1 VTLPDELTAL
11 LSSIRTDF
19 PVLLGEN
26 LVGIYLWGSLT
37 YDAFDER
44 CSDVD
49 AVVVTRRDL
58 DGAEF
63 AAMDRWFRESAGRNA
78 WTARLDM
85 RTVIDGEFLD
95 KASRCC
101 GFHSCRLTRHG
112 SDGNPIIWL
121 NVAERGI
128 TLWGREARRVAPEVP
143 DRCLDDALLL
153 ELEYLKDDLAKN
165 RGDRTD
171 ASFRHNA
178 YAVLTA
184 CRILHTARH
193 RVLVAKE
200 RAYRWALSSLPPEWR
215 PVVEAAWRQRA
226 ADHGRTTPELE
237 GDAMGFVRFA
247 EERTRA
253 AVAGRDALDP
263 TQSRP

>member
-49 AVVVTRRDL
+49 AVVVTRRDP

-63 AAMDRWFRESAGRNA
+63 SGIEHWFDAALSRNRWTRK
-78 WTARLDM
+78 LDV
-85 RTVIDGEFLD
+85 RFVIDGEFLD
-95 KASRCC
+95 KTSRCC
-101 GFHSCRLTRHG
+101 GFYPHATRFTRHG

-121 NVAERGI
+121 NVAECGI

-184 CRILHTARH
+184 GRIMYTARH
-193 RVLVAKE
+193 RALVSK
-200 RAYRWALSSLPPEWR
+200 RVAYEWALATVPPGLR
-215 PVVEAAWRQRA
+215 PIAEAAWENRLA
-226 ADHGRTTPELE
+226 EHGKTTPELE
-237 GDAMGFVRFA
+237 ENAAGFVRFA
-247 EERTRA
+247 EEQARLA
-253 AVAGRDALDP
+253 LAGAE
-263 TQSRP
+263 RP